1 MGSPAP
7 RATGGSRSS
16 IAVAAWFALV
26 GGGALLLR
34 LEIDAGHHLGLAAP
48 PLHARVD
55 PVLGAGIL
63 LAAGVAGAVAF
74 AGPRLAA
81 TRPWRTV
88 LVWATGVAGAWAVS
102 LAAIRGIDRLADP
115 LRAKAEYLA
124 VLPRV
129 DDLGTF
135 LSTFT
140 ERIASYPVH
149 VEGHPPGVVVVL
161 WALRSVGAGGAWW
174 AGALFL
180 GVGVSAVAAVLIAT
194 RDVAGE
200 MLARRAAPF
209 VVLAPVAIW
218 MATSA
223 DALFTGLAT
232 WGATLVIVATGR
244 YDRRGDVAAVAGGL
258 LLGAAVMCSYGL
270 ALVGLVPLVVA
281 RRRRRARPIG
291 LAATGVAIVVLAF
304 LAAGFWWLD
313 GLFATR
319 ARYFAGIAAR
329 RPYSLFL
336 MVDLAAF
343 SLALGPAV
351 FAGVARLRDSSLWLL
366 VGAALAAVLLADL
379 SGMSKGEVERIW
391 LPFTPWLLLA
401 PAALTFPARARVPG
415 PTTPGATTPTVPRS
429 VTTWLLAQAALAIVI
444 ETLVL
449 TPW

>member
-1 MGSPAP
+1 
-7 RATGGSRSS
+7 
-16 IAVAAWFALV
+16 
-26 GGGALLLR
+26 
-34 LEIDAGHHLGLAAP
+34 
-48 PLHARVD
+48 
-55 PVLGAGIL
+55 
-63 LAAGVAGAVAF
+63 
-74 AGPRLAA
+74 
-81 TRPWRTV
+81 
-88 LVWATGVAGAWAVS
+88 
-102 LAAIRGIDRLADP
+102 
-115 LRAKAEYLA
+115 
-124 VLPRV
+124 
-129 DDLGTF
+129 
-135 LSTFT
+135 
-140 ERIASYPVH
+140 
-149 VEGHPPGVVVVL
+149 
-161 WALRSVGAGGAWW
+161 
-174 AGALFL
+174 
-180 GVGVSAVAAVLIAT
+180 
-194 RDVAGE
+194 
-200 MLARRAAPF
+200 
-209 VVLAPVAIW
+209 

-401 PAALTFPARARVPG
+401 PAALTFPAHARVPG

-429 VTTWLLAQAALAIVI
+429 VTTWLLAQAALAIAI